1 VRVALEI
8 EHRVDDV
15 FEHARPGQ
23 GALLGHVADQDH
35 RDAGLFG
42 QAGELRSAF
51 ADLRDRSR
59 RRAELLRPQR
69 LDRIDH
75 RHLRLR
81 RLQRGED
88 LSRLISASSLS
99 WPVSSDRRRARIAIC
114 WPDSSPLT

>member
-8 EHRVDDV
+8 EHGIHDV

-23 GALLGHVADQDH
+23 RALLGHVADQDD

-42 QAGELRSAF
+42 QAGELRCAF
-51 ADLRDRSR
+51 AHLRDRPGR
-59 RRAELLRPQR
+59 RTELLRPQG
-69 LDRIDH
+69 LDRVDH

-88 LSRLISASSLS
+88 LFQIDLGQQLSL
-99 WPVSSDRRRARIAIC
+99 PVASDRRRARIAIC